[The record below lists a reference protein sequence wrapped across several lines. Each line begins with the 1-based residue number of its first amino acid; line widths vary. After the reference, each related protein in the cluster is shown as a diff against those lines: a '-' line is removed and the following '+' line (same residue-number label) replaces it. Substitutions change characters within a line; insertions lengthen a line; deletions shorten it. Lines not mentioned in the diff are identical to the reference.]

1 MLKKR
6 MSIWIAASGKYKK
19 CSLLTKQIFCLCS
32 CLQKNRSARH
42 TCECSQIPFITPYI
56 VCTLPFK
63 YFNHLGQWTP
73 FKIYLKIKLLT
84 LPLANLK

>member
-1 MLKKR
+1 ML
-6 MSIWIAASGKYKK
+6 AAHKANFL
-19 CSLLTKQIFCLCS
+19 SLLVLAKKSQCWAYF
-32 CLQKNRSARH
+32 
-42 TCECSQIPFITPYI
+42 ECSQIPFVTPYI

-73 FKIYLKIKLLT
+73 LKIYLKIKLLT